1 MKKVFKGIVNFHATG
16 FKKHVLAIALC
27 VSAGVD
33 YMDVAVAASPNQNPP
48 ALKASAPYVYVVKR
62 GDTLWD
68 IAGKFLNSPWR
79 WKEIWASNRH
89 VKNPHWIYPG
99 DKLLLCTLDGRP
111 LIGKDEGD
119 GCEGIIRRH
128 QGGASLQPQIRIE
141 SLANTIPVVP
151 LAYIQQWL
159 DHSIVV
165 SPESLTNIPYILGAA
180 DNRVITGAG
189 QTVYARGNGL
199 VTGQQYGVFR
209 QGEPY
214 TFTDATGKK
223 INAGIELVEVASA
236 TAVANE
242 NDITTLELTKSF
254 NAEVRKGDFVL
265 PQYDNNMPSLFYPTI
280 PNEVTDGGQVVRV
293 QGSIGTAA
301 QHGVVTLDRGAL
313 HGVKSGQVF
322 SIYQKGETVR
332 DPQTK
337 EMVKLPN
344 QRVGTVMI
352 FKAFDQLSYAYVLD
366 SSLPIKVGAEIQ
378 PPPTTGY

>member
-27 VSAGVD
+27 VSAGVA

-119 GCEGIIRRH
+119 GCEGIVRRH

>member
-27 VSAGVD
+27 VSAGVA

-79 WKEIWASNRH
+79 WKEIWASNRD

>member
-27 VSAGVD
+27 VSAGVA

-128 QGGASLQPQIRIE
+128 QGGASLQPQVRIE
-141 SLANTIPVVP
+141 SLANSIPVVP
-151 LAYIQQWL
+151 LAHIQQWL

>member
-27 VSAGVD
+27 VSAGVA

-280 PNEVTDGGQVVRV
+280 PKEVTDGGQVVRV

>member
-27 VSAGVD
+27 VSAGVA

-301 QHGVVTLDRGAL
+301 QHGVVTLDRGSL

>member
-27 VSAGVD
+27 VSAGVA

-236 TAVANE
+236 TAVADE

-280 PNEVTDGGQVVRV
+280 PNEVTDGGHVVRV

>member
-27 VSAGVD
+27 VSAGVA

-352 FKAFDQLSYAYVLD
+352 FKAFDQLSYAYELD

>member
-27 VSAGVD
+27 VSAGVA

-79 WKEIWASNRH
+79 WKEIWASIRH

>member
-27 VSAGVD
+27 VSAGVA

-119 GCEGIIRRH
+119 GCEGIIR
-128 QGGASLQPQIRIE
+128 PQKPID

>member
-27 VSAGVD
+27 VSAGVA

-280 PNEVTDGGQVVRV
+280 PNEVTDGGHVVRV

-352 FKAFDQLSYAYVLD
+352 FKAFD
-366 SSLPIKVGAEIQ
+366 E
-378 PPPTTGY
+378 

>member
-27 VSAGVD
+27 VSAGVA

-199 VTGQQYGVFR
+199 VTGQQYGGFR

>member
-27 VSAGVD
+27 VSAGVA

-236 TAVANE
+236 TAVADE

>member
-1 MKKVFKGIVNFHATG
+1 MKKVFDGMVQFHALG
-16 FKKHVLAIALC
+16 IKKHLLALALFT
-27 VSAGVD
+27 GVAFSTLAET
-33 YMDVAVAASPNQNPP
+33 YAASPNHNPP
-48 ALKASAPYVYVVKR
+48 SLKSNAPHVYVVKR

-68 IAGKFLNSPWR
+68 ISGHFLSKPWR
-79 WKEIWASNRH
+79 WPEIWANNQH

>member
-27 VSAGVD
+27 VSAGVA

-62 GDTLWD
+62 GDTLSD
-68 IAGKFLNSPWR
+68 ITGKFLNSPWR

>member
-27 VSAGVD
+27 VSAGVA

-366 SSLPIKVGAEIQ
+366 SALPIKVGAEIQ

>member
-27 VSAGVD
+27 VSAGVA

-236 TAVANE
+236 TAVADE

-313 HGVKSGQVF
+313 HGVKSGQIF